1 MKLSIGIPT
10 YNQVEYIEKAIL
22 SALNQTEPA
31 YEVVVSNNH
40 STDSTAEIL
49 GKYKDKIRIITPP
62 KHLTMTGNFN
72 FLVKHLSGDWF
83 SFISSDDYYEPD
95 FVKIFNKNVR
105 TDTVLMRFGFNIMN
119 ENDTI
124 IKRNVRI
131 RSARKLQSFPGNF
144 YEQLTGPRIAFTAFA
159 IKLSVFEKVGCF
171 DDRVHINP
179 DWTAWLKLSPKG
191 KFQYIPETVANY
203 RVYSRPEIVLPRI
216 KCETIDAEIICNS
229 IQKSIVD
236 RYDLN
241 VSLWKAARRVIAE
254 RKVECHRRF
263 NLEFKYIYELYNVS
277 EDEVKSIT
285 LVSRWILKLR
295 ELFFKF

>member
-1 MKLSIGIPT
+1 MK
-10 YNQVEYIEKAIL
+10 EY
-22 SALNQTEPA
+22 
-31 YEVVVSNNH
+31 
-40 STDSTAEIL
+40 
-49 GKYKDKIRIITPP
+49 KIVGE
-62 KHLTMTGNFN
+62 HLTKQYKNRKVVNDVSMHVVNGEIYG
-72 FLVKHLSGDWF
+72 LVGPNGAGKSTMLKMLLNLTK
-83 SFISSDDYYEPD
+83 PD
-95 FVKIFNKNVR
+95 MGEFTIDGVSVQKNGYQTLRKV
-105 TDTVLMRFGFNIMN
+105 GAII
-119 ENDTI
+119 EN
-124 IKRNVRI
+124 
-131 RSARKLQSFPGNF
+131 PYF

-216 KCETIDAEIICNS
+216 KRETIDAEIICNS
-229 IQKSIVD
+229 IQKNIVD

-241 VSLWKAARRVIAE
+241 VSLWKVARRVIAE